1 VNVPPAGGSSE
12 SSREDG
18 SGYVIVYQAR
28 DEMEAQ
34 IVREVLEDAGIPV
47 VQAGPA
53 SAVYP
58 FPVGPLADESVAV
71 SAELRD
77 EALRVLREA
86 LDSAEVLKDEAGGA

>member
-1 VNVPPAGGSSE
+1 
-12 SSREDG
+12 
-18 SGYVIVYQAR
+18 
-28 DEMEAQ
+28 
-34 IVREVLEDAGIPV
+34 
-47 VQAGPA
+47 
-53 SAVYP
+53 VYP